1 MIIGK
6 RPPPPRRSDPRIMK
20 MTGDQTLI
28 KRMNKSLVL
37 DTIRSHA
44 PISRADIA
52 AKLGLNKA
60 TVSSLVAEWLDERLV
75 LETGLGES
83 SGGRK
88 PVMLLFHREAGHAIG
103 VDLGVNTVSAVLT
116 DLSGAI
122 LARERRR
129 LRVSAPADAALVV
142 CDVVRSLAR
151 SAPEA
156 PYGVV
161 GVGLGVPGIVDDA
174 GVVLTAPNFGWRDAP
189 LRGMLEA
196 ELGLRVVLDNEAN
209 VGAVGEKQFGIGR
222 DAGDLVYVSA
232 GVGIGTGLIVGHEL
246 YRGASGF
253 SGELGHM
260 TIQADQGLPCGCGSS
275 GCWEMYASEKAL
287 LHRLAPHPEREDL
300 ESVLR
305 LADEGDAA
313 AADALSDIGRYLGI
327 GVATILNAF
336 NPEMVIVG
344 NRLAL
349 ARAYVEQPL
358 LDAVERRSLRQHR
371 RRARI
376 EFASL
381 GLDSAALGA
390 ASLAISRFLA
400 AAKAGEQA

>member
-1 MIIGK
+1 
-6 RPPPPRRSDPRIMK
+6 MK
-20 MTGDQTLI
+20 LTGDQTYI

-37 DTIRSHA
+37 DTIIAHA

-60 TVSSLVAEWLDERLV
+60 TVSTLVAEWLDERLV
-75 LETGLGES
+75 LETGLGVS

-88 PVMLLFHREAGHAIG
+88 PVMLLYNAQAGYAVG
-103 VDLGVNTVSAVLT
+103 VDLGVNYISAALT
-116 DLSGAI
+116 DLSGAVV
-122 LARERRR
+122 ARQRQR
-129 LRVSAPADAALVV
+129 LRDAEPHAVLERVVALV
-142 CDVVRSLAR
+142 RALAAQ
-151 SAPEA
+151 APSS
-156 PYGVV
+156 PYGIV
-161 GVGLGVPGIVDDA
+161 GVGVGVPGIVDGD
-174 GVVLTAPNFGWRDAP
+174 GVVLTAPNFGWRDVP
-189 LRGMLEA
+189 LRAMLEA
-196 ELGLRVVLDNEAN
+196 AAGLPACIENEAN
-209 VGAVGEKQFGIGR
+209 AGAVGEQRYGIGR
-222 DAGDLVYVSA
+222 DASDTVYISA
-232 GVGIGTGLIVGHEL
+232 GVGIGTGLIVGREL

-260 TIQADQGLPCGCGSS
+260 TIQADQGLPCGCGST

-305 LADEGDAA
+305 LADDGDAA
-313 AADALSDIGRYLGI
+313 AADALADIGRYLGI

-336 NPEMVIVG
+336 NPEIVIVG

-390 ASLAISRFLA
+390 ASLAIARFLA
-400 AAKAGEQA
+400 AAKAGEQV

>member
-1 MIIGK
+1 
-6 RPPPPRRSDPRIMK
+6 MK

-260 TIQADQGLPCGCGSS
+260 TIQADGGRPCSCGSA
-275 GCWEMYASEKAL
+275 GCWEMYASEIAL
-287 LHRLAPHPEREDL
+287 TALGDGAAPELRELEGAVRLAE
-300 ESVLR
+300 
-305 LADEGDAA
+305 AGDAA
-313 AADALSDIGRYLGI
+313 AIAVLEAIGRYLGI
-327 GVATILNAF
+327 GVATAVNAF
-336 NPEMVIVG
+336 NPEMIIVG

-349 ARAYVEQPL
+349 ARRWLEAPL
-358 LDAVERRSLRQHR
+358 REAAASRALRHHLD
-371 RRARI
+371 RARI

-390 ASLAISRFLA
+390 ASLAISRFLDG
-400 AAKAGEQA
+400 AKAGGGGPPGAAAAAEG

>member
-1 MIIGK
+1 
-6 RPPPPRRSDPRIMK
+6 MK
-20 MTGDQTLI
+20 LTGDQTYI

-37 DTIRSHA
+37 DTIIAHA
-44 PISRADIA
+44 PISRADIS

-75 LETGLGES
+75 LETGLGAS

-88 PVMLLFHREAGHAIG
+88 PVMLLYNAQAGYAVG
-103 VDLGVNTVSAVLT
+103 VDLGVNYISAALT
-116 DLSGAI
+116 DLSGVVV
-122 LARERRR
+122 ARERQR
-129 LRVSAPADAALVV
+129 LRDAEPGAVLERVVGLVRALTAQAPA
-142 CDVVRSLAR
+142 S
-151 SAPEA
+151 

-161 GVGLGVPGIVDDA
+161 GVGVGVPGIVDGD
-174 GVVLTAPNFGWRDAP
+174 GVVLTAPNFGWRDVP
-189 LRGMLEA
+189 LRAMLEDA
-196 ELGLRVVLDNEAN
+196 AGLPACIENEAN
-209 VGAVGEKQFGIGR
+209 AGAVGEQRYGIGR
-222 DAGDLVYVSA
+222 DASDAVYISA
-232 GVGIGTGLIVGHEL
+232 GVGIGTGLIVGRDL

>member
-1 MIIGK
+1 
-6 RPPPPRRSDPRIMK
+6 MK

-37 DTIRSHA
+37 DTIIAHA
-44 PISRADIA
+44 PISRADIS
-52 AKLGLNKA
+52 AKIGLNKA
-60 TVSSLVAEWLDERLV
+60 SVSSLVAEWLEERLV

-88 PVMLLFHREAGHAIG
+88 PVMLLYNASAGYAVG
-103 VDLGVNTVSAVLT
+103 VDLGVNSVSAVLT

-122 LARERRR
+122 VAKERHR
-129 LRVSAPADAALVV
+129 LRVSDPAAVADVAARTIQSLADAAPA
-142 CDVVRSLAR
+142 S
-151 SAPEA
+151 

-174 GVVLTAPNFGWRDAP
+174 GVVLTAPNFGWNDAP
-189 LRGMLEA
+189 LRQMLEA
-196 ELGLRVVLDNEAN
+196 RVSMPFVIDNEAN
-209 VGAVGEKQFGIGR
+209 VGAVGEKQFGIGK
-222 DAGDLVYVSA
+222 DVGDLVYISA
-232 GVGIGTGLIVGHEL
+232 GVGIGTGLIVDHRL

-260 TIQADQGLPCGCGSS
+260 TIQADRGLPCGCGSA
-275 GCWEMYASEKAL
+275 GCWEMYASEIAL
-287 LHRLAPHPEREDL
+287 SAVAGRSPELAEL
-300 ESVLR
+300 ESALR
-305 LADEGDAA
+305 LAESGDA
-313 AADALSDIGRYLGI
+313 DAIRVFEEIGRYLGI
-327 GVATILNAF
+327 GIATVVNAF
-336 NPEMVIVG
+336 NPEMTIIG

-349 ARAYVEQPL
+349 ARPWIERPL
-358 LDAVERRSLRQHR
+358 REAVERHSLRHHR
-371 RRARI
+371 DRSRL

-400 AAKAGEQA
+400 AAKAGEAARTD